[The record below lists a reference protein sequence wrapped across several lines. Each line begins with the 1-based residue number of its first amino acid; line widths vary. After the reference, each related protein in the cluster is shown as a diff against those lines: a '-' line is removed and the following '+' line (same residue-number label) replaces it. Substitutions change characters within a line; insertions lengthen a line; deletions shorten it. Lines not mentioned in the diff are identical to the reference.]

1 MPKPIFFILV
11 ALVIAIAVTFYVQK
25 QGAEKQL
32 KKLIANGTVVVDEY
46 INALP
51 IVIIDNTHQQL
62 HLLSGEQ
69 HQALAFASIKEI
81 KLYEAI
87 EKGNNASE
95 KIGPDYGTITTNFG
109 ELFRFGNLEIT
120 ADALYNKLQQNPALT
135 SKLQLINSR

>member
-11 ALVIAIAVTFYVQK
+11 AFIIAIAVTFYVQK

-32 KKLIANGTVVVDEY
+32 KKLIANGTIVVDEY

-51 IVIIDNTHQQL
+51 IVIVDNTHQQL
-62 HLLSGEQ
+62 HLLSGDE
-69 HQALAFASIKEI
+69 HQALAFVSIKEI

-95 KIGPDYGTITTNFG
+95 KMGPDYGTITTSFG
-109 ELFRFGNLEIT
+109 DQFRFGNLDIT
-120 ADALYNKLQQNPALT
+120 ADTLYNKLQQIPAIA